1 VALKP
6 VVVPGLVGC
15 AQILGKLGPG
25 LERCRAPQNRLQLAR
40 LLMRIDCS
48 TEVGF
53 MTRWGFSI
61 RSSSGPPSDNPGSAD
76 VTILLAP
83 QPALG
88 RLGAELLLLWP

>member
-1 VALKP
+1 
-6 VVVPGLVGC
+6 
-15 AQILGKLGPG
+15 
-25 LERCRAPQNRLQLAR
+25 
-40 LLMRIDCS
+40 MRIDCS